1 MLDSDLELIAQPVP
15 NLEYLNSFESYYDS
29 PVTGVVFQVLAG
41 ITNEEL
47 GGFILL
53 ASALNPAWGY
63 DYAVGRVEYRARR
76 QAEAYDR
83 IAQEL
88 VDQLEDW
95 TPMVLKGYCP
105 ESVEIVRSIISGF
118 KSGGNGVVS
127 DTKKD

>member
-15 NLEYLNSFESYYDS
+15 KLEYLAQFTTYNDVPFTGMSFR
-29 PVTGVVFQVLAG
+29 VLAG
-41 ITNEEL
+41 ITEEEL
-47 GGFILL
+47 TQFELFSPYAPSSGYSYT
-53 ASALNPAWGY
+53 AS
-63 DYAVGRVEYRARR
+63 RVEYRARR